1 MVRTGPNRVEPNA
14 GVIRDVLVLGIANDD
29 SEVDVETVSIAGLWD
44 RVTGT
49 QPDPPWWLVVLV
61 GLIALASVVHG
72 PTWRVARNTVT
83 IAHEGGHALVALVT
97 GRKLDGIKLHSDT
110 SGVTVSRGK
119 PHGPGMVFTAMAGY
133 LTPPLLGLLF
143 AVLLAAGRITLML
156 WFSLALLAGMLV
168 MIRNAYG
175 ALSVLATGAIIF
187 AVSWLGN
194 AEVQA
199 GFAYLAAWFLL
210 LAATRPVVELQRMR
224 ARHMAPSSD
233 ADQLAHLT
241 GVPGL
246 AWVSLFGAI
255 ALAALLL
262 GGALLAP
269 DSSAFPDL
277 PGPGI

>member
-1 MVRTGPNRVEPNA
+1 M
-14 GVIRDVLVLGIANDD
+14 GIANDD
-29 SEVDVETVSIAGLWD
+29 TEVDVENASIADLWD

-49 QPDPPWWLVVLV
+49 QPDPPWWLVLLV
-61 GLIALASVVHG
+61 GLVALGSVVHG
-72 PTWRVARNTVT
+72 PTWRVARNVVT
-83 IAHEGGHALVALVT
+83 IAHEGGHALIALVT

-143 AVLLAAGRITLML
+143 AALLAGGRITLML

-175 ALSVLATGAIIF
+175 ALSVIITGAVIF
-187 AVSWLGN
+187 GVSWLGG
-194 AEVQA
+194 AKVQA

-210 LAATRPVVELQRMR
+210 LAATRPVIELQRMR

-241 GVPGL
+241 SVPGL
-246 AWVSLFGAI
+246 AWVSLFGAV
-255 ALAALLL
+255 ALAALLA
-262 GGALLAP
+262 GAALLVP
-269 DSSAFPDL
+269 DAAAVPHL
-277 PGPGI
+277 PRPPGF

>member
-1 MVRTGPNRVEPNA
+1 M
-14 GVIRDVLVLGIANDD
+14 DD
-29 SEVDVETVSIAGLWD
+29 ISITDLWD

-49 QPDPPWWLVVLV
+49 QPDPPWWLVAFV
-61 GLIALASVVHG
+61 GLVALAAVLHG
-72 PTWRVARNTVT
+72 PTWRLARNTVT
-83 IAHEGGHALVALVT
+83 IAHEGGHALVALLT

-119 PHGPGMVFTAMAGY
+119 PHGPGMIFTALAGY
-133 LTPPLLGLLF
+133 VTPPLLGLFF
-143 AVLLAAGRITLML
+143 ALLLAAGRITLML
-156 WFSLALLAGMLV
+156 WFSLALLGAMLI

-175 ALSVLATGAIIF
+175 VLSVVATGAIIF
-187 AVSWLGN
+187 GVSWLGS

-210 LAATRPVVELQRMR
+210 FAATRPVVELQRMR

-246 AWVSLFGAI
+246 AWVSLFGAT
-255 ALAALLL
+255 ALLAL
-262 GGALLAP
+262 LAGGALLVP
-269 DSSAFPDL
+269 DVDLPDL
-277 PGPGI
+277 PGLPSTADF

>member
-1 MVRTGPNRVEPNA
+1 MENA
-14 GVIRDVLVLGIANDD
+14 
-29 SEVDVETVSIAGLWD
+29 SIGDLWD
-44 RVTGT
+44 RLTGT

-61 GLIALASVVHG
+61 GAVALGAVVHG

-83 IAHEGGHALVALVT
+83 IAHEGGHALIALVT

-143 AVLLAAGRITLML
+143 AALLAGGRITLML

-175 ALSVLATGAIIF
+175 ALSVIATGAVVF
-187 AVSWLGN
+187 LVSWLGG
-194 AEVQA
+194 AKVQA

-210 LAATRPVVELQRMR
+210 LAATRPVIELQRMR

-246 AWVSLFGAI
+246 AWVTFFGGV
-255 ALAALLL
+255 ALAALVA
-262 GGALLAP
+262 GAALLFPEVALSP
-269 DSSAFPDL
+269 DDVPRP
-277 PGPGI
+277 PGF

>member
-1 MVRTGPNRVEPNA
+1 M
-14 GVIRDVLVLGIANDD
+14 
-29 SEVDVETVSIAGLWD
+29 DVEDISIADLWD

-49 QPDPPWWLVVLV
+49 QPDPPWWLVAFVALV
-61 GLIALASVVHG
+61 ALAAVVHG

-83 IAHEGGHALVALVT
+83 IAHEGGHALVALLT

-119 PHGPGMVFTAMAGY
+119 PHGPGMILTALAGY
-133 LTPPLLGLLF
+133 VTPPLLGLFF
-143 AVLLAAGRITLML
+143 ALLLAAGRITLML
-156 WFSLALLAGMLV
+156 WFSLALLAAMLI

-175 ALSVLATGAIIF
+175 VLSVVATGAIIF
-187 AVSWLGN
+187 AVSWLGS

-210 LAATRPVVELQRMR
+210 FAAARPVVELQRMR
-224 ARHMAPSSD
+224 ARRMAPTSD

-246 AWVSLFGAI
+246 AWVGLFA
-255 ALAALLL
+255 ATALLAL
-262 GGALLAP
+262 LAGGALLLP
-269 DSSAFPDL
+269 DTDLPDL
-277 PGPGI
+277 TPPGL

>member
-1 MVRTGPNRVEPNA
+1 MED
-14 GVIRDVLVLGIANDD
+14 I
-29 SEVDVETVSIAGLWD
+29 SIADLWD

-49 QPDPPWWLVVLV
+49 QPDPPWWLVAFVALV
-61 GLIALASVVHG
+61 ALAAVVHG

-83 IAHEGGHALVALVT
+83 IAHEGGHALVALLT

-119 PHGPGMVFTAMAGY
+119 PHGPGMILTALAGY
-133 LTPPLLGLLF
+133 VTPPLLGLFF
-143 AVLLAAGRITLML
+143 ALLLAAGRITLML
-156 WFSLALLAGMLV
+156 WFSLALLAAMLI

-175 ALSVLATGAIIF
+175 VLSVVATGAIIF
-187 AVSWLGN
+187 AVSWLGS

-210 LAATRPVVELQRMR
+210 FAAARPVVELQRMR
-224 ARHMAPSSD
+224 ARRMAPTSD

-246 AWVSLFGAI
+246 AWVGLFA
-255 ALAALLL
+255 ATALLAL
-262 GGALLAP
+262 LAGGALLIP
-269 DSSAFPDL
+269 DADLPDL
-277 PGPGI
+277 TPPGL

>member
-1 MVRTGPNRVEPNA
+1 MED
-14 GVIRDVLVLGIANDD
+14 I
-29 SEVDVETVSIAGLWD
+29 SIADLWD

-49 QPDPPWWLVVLV
+49 QPDPPWWLVAFVALV
-61 GLIALASVVHG
+61 ALAAVVHG

-83 IAHEGGHALVALVT
+83 IAHEGGHALVALLT

-119 PHGPGMVFTAMAGY
+119 PHGPGMILTALAGY
-133 LTPPLLGLLF
+133 VTPPLLGLFF
-143 AVLLAAGRITLML
+143 ALLLAAGRITLML
-156 WFSLALLAGMLV
+156 WFSLALLAAMLI

-175 ALSVLATGAIIF
+175 VLSVVATGAIIF
-187 AVSWLGN
+187 AVSWLGS

-210 LAATRPVVELQRMR
+210 FAGARPVIELQRMR
-224 ARHMAPSSD
+224 ARRMAPTSD

-246 AWVSLFGAI
+246 AWVGLFA
-255 ALAALLL
+255 ATALLAL
-262 GGALLAP
+262 LAGGALLLP
-269 DSSAFPDL
+269 DADLPDL
-277 PGPGI
+277 TPPGL

>member
-1 MVRTGPNRVEPNA
+1 M
-14 GVIRDVLVLGIANDD
+14 
-29 SEVDVETVSIAGLWD
+29 DVENASIGDLWD
-44 RVTGT
+44 RLTGT

-61 GLIALASVVHG
+61 GAVALGAVVHG

-83 IAHEGGHALVALVT
+83 IAHEGGHALIALVT

-143 AVLLAAGRITLML
+143 AALLAGGRITLML

-175 ALSVLATGAIIF
+175 ALSVIATGAVVF
-187 AVSWLGN
+187 LVSWLGG
-194 AEVQA
+194 AKVQA

-210 LAATRPVVELQRMR
+210 LAATRPVIELQRMR

-246 AWVSLFGAI
+246 AWVTFFGGV
-255 ALAALLL
+255 ALAALVA
-262 GGALLAP
+262 GAALLFPEVALSP
-269 DSSAFPDL
+269 DDVPRP
-277 PGPGI
+277 PGF